1 MVDWEEARG
10 LWEAWLDEM
19 GVDATEWRSYSG
31 PGWKPG
37 ASAEVA
43 QGTSRIAWAGAL
55 AQAWLREWGI
65 EVPAPQPVFV
75 FVAVLGDAMPA
86 LSAPSRV
93 AIPGR
98 FPAVRRDVAYFVPER
113 VTHDELARTLR
124 GSGGEWLMSIEL
136 FDVYAGPGTPGGM
149 KSLAFALQFQHPE
162 RTLEEAEVA
171 GVQDRMTA
179 AVAKGCDG
187 RLRER

>member
-10 LWEAWLDEM
+10 LWEAWLGEM
-19 GVDATEWRSYSG
+19 GVDGTEWRSYSG
-31 PGWKPG
+31 AGWKPG

-43 QGTSRIAWAGAL
+43 RGTSRIAWAGAL
-55 AQAWLREWGI
+55 AQAWLREWGV
-65 EVPAPQPVFV
+65 EVPASQPVHL
-75 FVAVLGDAMPA
+75 FVAVLGDAMPE
-86 LSAPSRV
+86 STAPARV

-98 FPAVRRDVAYFVPER
+98 FPPARRDVAYFVPEH
-113 VTHDELARTLR
+113 VTHDELVRSLR
-124 GSGGEWLMSIEL
+124 GAGGEWLQSIEL
-136 FDVYAGPGTPGGM
+136 FDVYAGPGTPAGM

-179 AVAKGCDG
+179 AVAKGCGG
-187 RLRER
+187 RLREK